1 MKILAAVL
9 VVLVLVVPALAEDET
24 LIGDDIE
31 SGGYGAVIV
40 KYGQIMGTD
49 GVFVGGQGGW
59 IINHTLVIG
68 GGGFGLANKI
78 ALEGTECQYLGFGYG
93 GLLLEYIVASQKL
106 VHLDIQFLI
115 GAGGVS
121 SYTSYTDDYSC
132 WGEDYYGDGDAFF
145 AMEPGA
151 NLMLNLHR
159 YVRVGVGATYRY
171 VGGVCYRGLDDS
183 DLRGFT
189 GQMIFKFGNF

>member
-1 MKILAAVL
+1 MKILTGVL
-9 VVLVLVVPALAEDET
+9 LVLALAVPALAEDET

-40 KYGQIMGTD
+40 KYGRIMGTD

-78 ALEGTECQYLGFGYG
+78 ALEGYECQYLGFGYG
-93 GLLLEYIVASQKL
+93 GLLLEYIIASQKL
-106 VHLDIQFLI
+106 VHLDIQCLI

-121 SYTSYTDDYSC
+121 SYTSYTDDCSYWS
-132 WGEDYYGDGDAFF
+132 EDYYGDGDAFF

-151 NLMLNLHR
+151 SLILNLHR

-171 VGGVCYRGLDDS
+171 VGGVCYKGLDDS

-189 GQMIFKFGNF
+189 GQMVFKFGTF

>member
-1 MKILAAVL
+1 MKILA
-9 VVLVLVVPALAEDET
+9 VVLIVLALVVPALAEDET
-24 LIGDDIE
+24 LLGDDIE

-78 ALEGTECQYLGFGYG
+78 ALEGSDCQYLGFGYG
-93 GLLLEYIVASQKL
+93 GLLLEYIIASRKL
-106 VHLDIQFLI
+106 VHLDIQCLI

-121 SYTSYTDDYSC
+121 SYTDTYLCYD
-132 WGEDYYGDGDAFF
+132 EDYFSDGDAFF
-145 AMEPGA
+145 ALEPGA
-151 NLMLNLHR
+151 SLMLNLHR

-171 VGGVCYRGLDDS
+171 VGGVCYRGLEDA